1 MESFKNSIDKTLKEL
16 NENKYF
22 IGCAM
27 LLVNIGARF
36 IIDELDDETR
46 SYISN
51 TAVRKI
57 FIFCSLFMAT
67 RDIFTSFI
75 LTIVFAVVLNQFLAK
90 DDENIDENI
99 DENEEKDGSFNRTEI
114 ENAIQKL
121 KSVQINL

>member
-1 MESFKNSIDKTLKEL
+1 METMKDSIDKTLKSL

-46 SYISN
+46 SYISS
-51 TAVRKI
+51 TAVRKL

-75 LTIVFAVVLNQFLAK
+75 LTIVFAVILNQFLAK
-90 DDENIDENI
+90 ENNDDEDNK
-99 DENEEKDGSFNRTEI
+99 EKGGSFNKTEI

-121 KSVQINL
+121 KAVQVNL

>member
-1 MESFKNSIDKTLKEL
+1 MDSFTNYISKITKQL

-51 TAVRKI
+51 TAIRKI

-90 DDENIDENI
+90 EKEEIDENK
-99 DENEEKDGSFNRTEI
+99 ESGLSFNKTELDNI
-114 ENAIQKL
+114 VQKL
-121 KSVQINL
+121 KAIQVNL

>member
-1 MESFKNSIDKTLKEL
+1 MESLKSNIDKTLKQL

-46 SYISN
+46 SYISS
-51 TAVRKI
+51 TAVRKL

-90 DDENIDENI
+90 EK
-99 DENEEKDGSFNRTEI
+99 NEENNEENGGSFNKTEI
-114 ENAIQKL
+114 ETAIQKL
-121 KSVQINL
+121 KNVQVNL

>member
-1 MESFKNSIDKTLKEL
+1 MDSFTNYINKITKQL

-51 TAVRKI
+51 TAIRKI

-90 DDENIDENI
+90 EKEEIDENK
-99 DENEEKDGSFNRTEI
+99 ESGLSFNKTELDNI
-114 ENAIQKL
+114 VQKL
-121 KSVQINL
+121 KAIQVNL

>member
-1 MESFKNSIDKTLKEL
+1 MESFKNNIDKTLKQL

-46 SYISN
+46 SYISS
-51 TAVRKI
+51 TAIRKI

-90 DDENIDENI
+90 EKNDEDT
-99 DENEEKDGSFNRTEI
+99 EEKNESFNKTEI

-121 KSVQINL
+121 KNIQVNL

>member
-1 MESFKNSIDKTLKEL
+1 MDSVGNYLNKITKQL

-51 TAVRKI
+51 TAIRKI

-90 DDENIDENI
+90 EIEENNDNKEPG
-99 DENEEKDGSFNRTEI
+99 GSFNKI
-114 ENAIQKL
+114 ELDNIIQKL
-121 KSVQINL
+121 KAVQVNL

>member
-90 DDENIDENI
+90 DEENIE
-99 DENEEKDGSFNRTEI
+99 ENEEKDGSFNRIEI

>member
-1 MESFKNSIDKTLKEL
+1 MDSIGDYLNKTTKQL

-27 LLVNIGARF
+27 ILVNIGARF

-51 TAVRKI
+51 TAIRKI

-90 DDENIDENI
+90 EIEENDENKESG
-99 DENEEKDGSFNRTEI
+99 GSFNKTELDNI
-114 ENAIQKL
+114 IQKL
-121 KSVQINL
+121 KAVQVNL

>member
-1 MESFKNSIDKTLKEL
+1 MESFKSSIDKTLKEL

-90 DDENIDENI
+90 DEENI